1 MSTRPLISVVLPTY
15 NGARYLPEAI
25 ESCRGQ
31 SYDNWE
37 LLIVDDAST
46 DETPSIVEAF
56 ISRDPRI
63 RSVRH
68 DRNRKLPGALN
79 TGFRHSRGQLLTWTS
94 DDNLFLP
101 NTLDKLVR
109 YLEDRP
115 HVDLVY
121 AGCIGIDE
129 NGDRLE
135 EGRILT
141 AALEILPLRNCIG
154 ACFLYRRH
162 VYEKLGDYDPESFL
176 VEDYEYWI
184 RASINFTIHYLDE
197 ALYLYRVHPKSLSCS
212 MRFAVL
218 VAIEKCL
225 SRHLPSIKWA
235 CRWTV
240 ARSYANLAG
249 IAFLRDDDVASGV
262 HIKCALCTYP
272 FGIFSVIPLRLLA
285 FGLLPRSAF
294 RLLERLFGKYDRKEG
309 CDNSL

>member
-1 MSTRPLISVVLPTY
+1 MMRRQTKPL
-15 NGARYLPEAI
+15 A
-25 ESCRGQ
+25 
-31 SYDNWE
+31 
-37 LLIVDDAST
+37 LLRHSSA
-46 DETPSIVEAF
+46 ETPEFGRFVTTATGNC
-56 ISRDPRI
+56 P
-63 RSVRH
+63 
-68 DRNRKLPGALN
+68 ALN

-115 HVDLVY
+115 HVHLVY

-141 AALEILPLRNCIG
+141 AALPKILPLRNCIG

-197 ALYLYRVHPKSLSCS
+197 L
-212 MRFAVL
+212 
-218 VAIEKCL
+218 
-225 SRHLPSIKWA
+225 
-235 CRWTV
+235 T
-240 ARSYANLAG
+240 
-249 IAFLRDDDVASGV
+249 
-262 HIKCALCTYP
+262 
-272 FGIFSVIPLRLLA
+272 
-285 FGLLPRSAF
+285 
-294 RLLERLFGKYDRKEG
+294 LFI
-309 CDNSL
+309 